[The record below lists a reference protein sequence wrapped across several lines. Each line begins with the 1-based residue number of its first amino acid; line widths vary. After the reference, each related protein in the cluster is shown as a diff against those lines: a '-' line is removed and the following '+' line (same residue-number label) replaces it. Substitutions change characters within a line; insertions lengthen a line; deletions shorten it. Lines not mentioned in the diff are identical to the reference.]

1 MVENTDA
8 RVVVH
13 WRYGAVD
20 SRYFFVKADNGIGD
34 WVDEYWTIY
43 PDGVAIRHLA
53 RGKIWYDSWVETM
66 FFSEPGTKPEDNIQ
80 LTAYTLVNNEGESQ
94 TYSWSDGSPECD
106 LPNPLIAMVN
116 TKSDYKMF
124 NIYPTG
130 SSVKTFDGHSRRSH
144 FHWWNHFPVAQ
155 ITSDGRGAL
164 AADRAAH
171 SSLVWGVPSKDYYMY
186 GLTDKPAKELL
197 PLARSWNNPPYITN
211 TKGCSSL
218 GYKHQE
224 RAYHL
229 AALSDKMGF
238 ELAANAE
245 RSVFNPCFVIKD
257 WSGDA
262 IASLKINGRD
272 TEQGK
277 DFRQGII
284 VDTQGSKNKV
294 IWVKHSSDSPVTFD
308 LKKQ

>member
-1 MVENTDA
+1 
-8 RVVVH
+8 
-13 WRYGAVD
+13 
-20 SRYFFVKADNGIGD
+20 
-34 WVDEYWTIY
+34 
-43 PDGVAIRHLA
+43 
-53 RGKIWYDSWVETM
+53 
-66 FFSEPGTKPEDNIQ
+66 
-80 LTAYTLVNNEGESQ
+80 
-94 TYSWSDGSPECD
+94 
-106 LPNPLIAMVN
+106 
-116 TKSDYKMF
+116 
-124 NIYPTG
+124 
-130 SSVKTFDGHSRRSH
+130 
-144 FHWWNHFPVAQ
+144 
-155 ITSDGRGAL
+155 
-164 AADRAAH
+164 
-171 SSLVWGVPSKDYYMY
+171 MY